1 MISAS
6 CLMLDIR
13 FSDIFWIDASSEAT
27 IDSKLKQIAKANNVS
42 TEPTLDWIS
51 TRSNWLMVFD
61 NADGGYEIVDKFLPP
76 GNGGN
81 ILITSRN
88 KDLVRI
94 TLQKN
99 SAEVHGMDEK
109 EAVSLLLKSATI
121 EDEPEMIVT
130 HARKIVSEL
139 GYIPLAIDQAGA
151 YMQACNCGPEDYL
164 DLYHNECRD
173 LMMSSLF
180 KGASNYGK
188 CTYGTWEISM
198 KEIESRAAK
207 NSDPGCCAAQSAV
220 IIHKYFAFLH
230 HDGISEDIFK
240 SAAENYSKRD
250 IESEKSLGLPLV
262 IDFLDSKTLFL
273 NKASQWSRLQF
284 QAGIKVLL
292 SFSLIKSSNKV
303 YSIHPLVHA
312 WSRDRI
318 SSGADVSAT
327 YHKAAALLS
336 CSIQPFDDVDNY
348 VLCMQIIPQI
358 KACYAHA
365 MNLQI
370 EETYFD
376 DECESFAFSF
386 DQTGNWREAEQIYTN
401 MMEKRVAK
409 LGIDHPD
416 SLHTIHC
423 LTVTYWR
430 QQKWYEAEK
439 LALQVLEGRKLGTDD
454 PDTLTMMGNLAL
466 IYSDQ
471 GNWEE
476 AEKLLLQVLDAYKA
490 KFGTNH
496 PYTLQTM
503 HNLAEMYH
511 CHGMSVE
518 AEKLCLQALDGR
530 KAKLGTDH
538 LNTLDTMYILA
549 KIYTAQGSWEEGE
562 KLYLQVLDGSGA
574 KLGSDHPDILNTM
587 CALANIYID
596 QSRWEEAERLLLQV
610 LNGWKKRLGANH
622 PDTLDTMHNLAY
634 TYAAQGRWEEAEEL
648 ALQVLDGRK
657 AKLGTDHPNT
667 LSTMC
672 MLAFIHEKPDNM
684 EEAAARVY
692 ERSW

>member
-1 MISAS
+1 
-6 CLMLDIR
+6 MLDIR

-42 TEPTLDWIS
+42 MESALVWIS
-51 TRSNWLMVFD
+51 ARSNWLMVFD

-76 GNGGN
+76 GDGGN

-94 TLQKN
+94 TLKKN

-109 EAVSLLLKSATI
+109 EAVSLLLNSAAI
-121 EDEPEMIVT
+121 DLEDNSEMIV
-130 HARKIVSEL
+130 ALGRKIVSEL

-151 YMQACNCGPEDYL
+151 YMQACDCGPEDYL

-180 KGASNYGK
+180 RGASNYGK

-207 NSDPGCCAAQSAV
+207 NSDPGCFAAQSAV

-230 HDGISEDIFK
+230 HDGISEEIFK
-240 SAAENYSKRD
+240 CAAENYIKRD
-250 IESEKSLGLPLV
+250 IENEKSLGLPLV

-273 NKASQWSRLQF
+273 NDAGQWSRFQF

-292 SFSLIKSSNKV
+292 SFSLIKSSNKM

-318 SSGADVSAT
+318 SRAHVSAT

-376 DECESFAFSF
+376 DECERFAFSF
-386 DQTGNWREAEQIYTN
+386 DRTGNWREAEQIYTN
-401 MMEKRVAK
+401 MMERRVAK
-409 LGIDHPD
+409 LGTNHSQ
-416 SLHTIHC
+416 SLYIIRC
-423 LTVTYWR
+423 LTITYWR

-439 LALQVLEGRKLGTDD
+439 LALQMLDGRKFGTDD
-454 PDTLTMMGNLAL
+454 PETLAMMGNLAL

-476 AEKLLLQVLDAYKA
+476 AEKLLLQVLAADKA
-490 KFGTNH
+490 KHGANH
-496 PYTLQTM
+496 PHTLQTM
-503 HNLAEMYH
+503 HNLAEMYG

-538 LNTLDTMYILA
+538 LRTFDTMYILA
-549 KIYTAQGSWEEGE
+549 KIYRAQGRWEEGE
-562 KLYLQVLDGSGA
+562 KLCLQVLDGSGA
-574 KLGSDHPDILNTM
+574 KLGSDHPDILSTM
-587 CALANIYID
+587 FALANIYMD
-596 QSRWEEAERLLLQV
+596 QGRWEEAEQLYLQV
-610 LNGWKKRLGANH
+610 LDRRKEKLGKNH
-622 PDTLDTMHNLAY
+622 SDTLATMHNLAD
-634 TYAAQGRWEEAEEL
+634 TYGAQGRWEEAEKL

-657 AKLGTDHPNT
+657 AKLGTNHPQT
-667 LSTMC
+667 LSTMH
-672 MLAFIHEKPDNM
+672 MLAFLHESKQDKLK
-684 EEAAARVY
+684 EAAAIYV
-692 ERSW
+692 